1 MFQGAQERPSGEYS
15 ISQRGRASMQD
26 LSGMGVTVTEDTSS
40 GEKIRCADN
49 VL

>member
-1 MFQGAQERPSGEYS
+1 MVQGAQERPSGEYS